1 MWEASAHVCIICI
14 NHNSVVSMGKR
25 LENNGFSMGRQE
37 LLEYLLKEVEK
48 FGFSVFA
55 DEMFPIPAIVNTD
68 DKIMIYSSIEVTP
81 FEIAHELIH
90 IINKDSHRGKYF
102 DAINPQEAR
111 ANHEAILLLW
121 EIFEAN
127 GGNYEYFN
135 VFVNTT
141 DAPFELAESI
151 IKNEYLELHEAI
163 TEIFENEIKVSINK
177 QEMHDYI
184 VDYISYFDVIEAI
197 NVYQFLD
204 HYHLS
209 HNFFNMAEKEF
220 QLLLGTN

>member
-1 MWEASAHVCIICI
+1 MS
-14 NHNSVVSMGKR
+14 
-25 LENNGFSMGRQE
+25 RQE
-37 LLEYLLKEVEK
+37 LLEYLLEEIEK
-48 FGFSVFA
+48 CGFKICDIKS
-55 DEMFPIPAIVNTD
+55 MPLPAVVNVD
-68 DKIMIYSSIEVTP
+68 ARVMIYNSDEATP
-81 FEIAHELIH
+81 FEVAHELIH
-90 IINKDSHRGKYF
+90 IINKDNHRGKYF
-102 DAINPQEAR
+102 DAINPQEVR

-127 GGNYEYFN
+127 GGSYEYFN

-163 TEIFENEIKVSINK
+163 TEIFEDEIKVSINK

-220 QLLLGTN
+220 QLLLGTD

>member
-1 MWEASAHVCIICI
+1 MS
-14 NHNSVVSMGKR
+14 
-25 LENNGFSMGRQE
+25 RQE
-37 LLEYLLKEVEK
+37 LLEYLLEEIEK
-48 FGFSVFA
+48 CGFKICDIKS
-55 DEMFPIPAIVNTD
+55 MPLPAVVNVD
-68 DKIMIYSSIEVTP
+68 ARVMIYNSDEATP
-81 FEIAHELIH
+81 FEVAHELIH
-90 IINKDSHRGKYF
+90 IINKDNHRGKYF
-102 DAINPQEAR
+102 DAINPQEVR

-127 GGNYEYFN
+127 GGSYEYFN

-141 DAPFELAESI
+141 DAPFELSESI

-163 TEIFENEIKVSINK
+163 TEIFEDEIKVSINK

-204 HYHLS
+204 RYHLS

>member
-1 MWEASAHVCIICI
+1 MS
-14 NHNSVVSMGKR
+14 
-25 LENNGFSMGRQE
+25 RQE
-37 LLEYLLKEVEK
+37 LLEYLLEEIEK
-48 FGFSVFA
+48 CGFKICDIKS
-55 DEMFPIPAIVNTD
+55 MPLPAVVNVD
-68 DKIMIYSSIEVTP
+68 ARVMIYNSDEATP
-81 FEIAHELIH
+81 FEVAHELIH
-90 IINKDSHRGKYF
+90 IINKDNHRGKYF

-127 GGNYEYFN
+127 GGSYEYFN
-135 VFVNTT
+135 VLVNTT

-163 TEIFENEIKVSINK
+163 TEIFEDEIKVSINK

>member
-1 MWEASAHVCIICI
+1 MS
-14 NHNSVVSMGKR
+14 
-25 LENNGFSMGRQE
+25 RQE
-37 LLEYLLKEVEK
+37 LLEYLLEEIEK
-48 FGFSVFA
+48 CGFKICDIKS
-55 DEMFPIPAIVNTD
+55 MPLPAVVNVD
-68 DKIMIYSSIEVTP
+68 ARVMIYNSDEATP
-81 FEIAHELIH
+81 FEVAHELIH
-90 IINKDSHRGKYF
+90 IINKDNHRGKYF
-102 DAINPQEAR
+102 DAINPQEVR

-163 TEIFENEIKVSINK
+163 TEIFEDEIKVSINK

-220 QLLLGTN
+220 QLLLGTD

>member
-1 MWEASAHVCIICI
+1 MS
-14 NHNSVVSMGKR
+14 
-25 LENNGFSMGRQE
+25 RQE
-37 LLEYLLKEVEK
+37 LLEYLLEEIEK
-48 FGFSVFA
+48 CGFKICDIKS
-55 DEMFPIPAIVNTD
+55 MPLPAVVNVD
-68 DKIMIYSSIEVTP
+68 ARVMIYNSDEATP
-81 FEIAHELIH
+81 FEVAHELIH
-90 IINKDSHRGKYF
+90 IINKDNHRGKYF

-127 GGNYEYFN
+127 GGSYEYFN

-163 TEIFENEIKVSINK
+163 TEIFEDEIKVSINK

-204 HYHLS
+204 RYHLS

-220 QLLLGTN
+220 QQLLGVG

>member
-1 MWEASAHVCIICI
+1 MS
-14 NHNSVVSMGKR
+14 
-25 LENNGFSMGRQE
+25 RQE
-37 LLEYLLKEVEK
+37 LLEYLLEEKEK
-48 FGFSVFA
+48 CGFKICDIKS
-55 DEMFPIPAIVNTD
+55 MPLPAVINVD
-68 DKIMIYSSIEVTP
+68 ARVMIYNSDEATP
-81 FEIAHELIH
+81 FEVAHELIH
-90 IINKDSHRGKYF
+90 IINKDKHRGKYF
-102 DAINPQEAR
+102 DAINPQEVR

-121 EIFEAN
+121 EIFIAN
-127 GGNYEYFN
+127 GGSYEYFN
-135 VFVNTT
+135 VFVNIT

-163 TEIFENEIKVSINK
+163 TEIFEDEIKVSINK

-184 VDYISYFDVIEAI
+184 VDYISYFDVIEDI

-204 HYHLS
+204 RYHLS

>member
-1 MWEASAHVCIICI
+1 MS
-14 NHNSVVSMGKR
+14 
-25 LENNGFSMGRQE
+25 RQE
-37 LLEYLLKEVEK
+37 LLEYLLEEIEK
-48 FGFSVFA
+48 CGFKICDIKS
-55 DEMFPIPAIVNTD
+55 MPLPAVVNVD
-68 DKIMIYSSIEVTP
+68 ARVMIYNSDEATP
-81 FEIAHELIH
+81 FEVAHELIH
-90 IINKDSHRGKYF
+90 IINKDNHRGKYF
-102 DAINPQEAR
+102 DAINPQEVR
-111 ANHEAILLLW
+111 ANHEVILLLW

-127 GGNYEYFN
+127 GGSYEYFN

-163 TEIFENEIKVSINK
+163 TEIFEDEIKVSINK

-197 NVYQFLD
+197 NVYHFLD
-204 HYHLS
+204 RYHLS

-220 QLLLGTN
+220 QQLLFK

>member
-1 MWEASAHVCIICI
+1 MS
-14 NHNSVVSMGKR
+14 
-25 LENNGFSMGRQE
+25 RQE
-37 LLEYLLKEVEK
+37 LLEYLLEEIEK
-48 FGFSVFA
+48 CGFKICDIKS
-55 DEMFPIPAIVNTD
+55 MPLPAVVNVD
-68 DKIMIYSSIEVTP
+68 ARVMIYNSDEATP
-81 FEIAHELIH
+81 FEVAHELIH
-90 IINKDSHRGKYF
+90 IINKDNHRGKYF
-102 DAINPQEAR
+102 DAINPQEVR

-127 GGNYEYFN
+127 GGSYEYFN

-163 TEIFENEIKVSINK
+163 TEIFEDEIKVSINK

-220 QLLLGTN
+220 QLLLGT

>member
-1 MWEASAHVCIICI
+1 MS
-14 NHNSVVSMGKR
+14 
-25 LENNGFSMGRQE
+25 RQE
-37 LLEYLLKEVEK
+37 LLEYLLEEIEK
-48 FGFSVFA
+48 CGFKIC
-55 DEMFPIPAIVNTD
+55 DIKYMPLPAVVNVD
-68 DKIMIYSSIEVTP
+68 ARVMIYNSDEATP
-81 FEIAHELIH
+81 FEVAHELIH
-90 IINKDSHRGKYF
+90 IINKDNHRGKYF
-102 DAINPQEAR
+102 DAINPQEVR

-127 GGNYEYFN
+127 GGSYEYFN

-163 TEIFENEIKVSINK
+163 TEIFEDEIKVSINK

-184 VDYISYFDVIEAI
+184 VDYISYFDVIEDI

-204 HYHLS
+204 RYHLS

>member
-1 MWEASAHVCIICI
+1 MS
-14 NHNSVVSMGKR
+14 
-25 LENNGFSMGRQE
+25 RQD
-37 LLEYLLKEVEK
+37 LLEYLLEEIEK
-48 FGFSVFA
+48 CGFKICDIKS
-55 DEMFPIPAIVNTD
+55 MPLPAVVNVD
-68 DKIMIYSSIEVTP
+68 ARVMIYNSNEATP
-81 FEIAHELIH
+81 FEVAHELIH
-90 IINKDSHRGKYF
+90 IINKDNHRGKYF
-102 DAINPQEAR
+102 DAINPQEVR

-127 GGNYEYFN
+127 GGSYEYFN

-141 DAPFELAESI
+141 DAPFELAYSI
-151 IKNEYLELHEAI
+151 ISKEYSEMHEAI
-163 TEIFENEIKVSINK
+163 TEIFEDEIKVSINK

>member
-1 MWEASAHVCIICI
+1 MS
-14 NHNSVVSMGKR
+14 
-25 LENNGFSMGRQE
+25 RQE
-37 LLEYLLKEVEK
+37 LLEYLLEEIEK
-48 FGFSVFA
+48 CGFKICDIKS
-55 DEMFPIPAIVNTD
+55 MPLPAVINVD
-68 DKIMIYSSIEVTP
+68 ARVMIYNSDEATP
-81 FEIAHELIH
+81 FEVAHELIH
-90 IINKDSHRGKYF
+90 IINKDNHRGKYF
-102 DAINPQEAR
+102 DAINPQEVR

-127 GGNYEYFN
+127 GGSYEYFN

-163 TEIFENEIKVSINK
+163 TEIFEDEIKVSINK

>member
-1 MWEASAHVCIICI
+1 MS
-14 NHNSVVSMGKR
+14 
-25 LENNGFSMGRQE
+25 RQE
-37 LLEYLLKEVEK
+37 LLEYLLEEIEK
-48 FGFSVFA
+48 CGFKICDIKS
-55 DEMFPIPAIVNTD
+55 MPLPAVVNVD
-68 DKIMIYSSIEVTP
+68 ARVMIYNSDEATP
-81 FEIAHELIH
+81 FEVAHELIH

-127 GGNYEYFN
+127 GGSYEYFN

-163 TEIFENEIKVSINK
+163 TEIFEDEIKVSINK

-184 VDYISYFDVIEAI
+184 VDYISYFDVIESVNI
-197 NVYQFLD
+197 YQFLD
-204 HYHLS
+204 RYHLS
-209 HNFFNMAEKEF
+209 HNFYNMAEIEF
-220 QLLLGTN
+220 QQLLGAD

>member
-1 MWEASAHVCIICI
+1 MS
-14 NHNSVVSMGKR
+14 
-25 LENNGFSMGRQE
+25 RQE
-37 LLEYLLKEVEK
+37 LLEYLLEEIEK
-48 FGFSVFA
+48 CGFKICDIKS
-55 DEMFPIPAIVNTD
+55 MPLPAVVNVD
-68 DKIMIYSSIEVTP
+68 ARVMIYNSDEATP
-81 FEIAHELIH
+81 FEVAHELIH
-90 IINKDSHRGKYF
+90 IINKDNHRGKYF
-102 DAINPQEAR
+102 DAINPQEVR

-127 GGNYEYFN
+127 GGSYEYFN

-204 HYHLS
+204 RYH
-209 HNFFNMAEKEF
+209 
-220 QLLLGTN
+220 

>member
-1 MWEASAHVCIICI
+1 MS
-14 NHNSVVSMGKR
+14 
-25 LENNGFSMGRQE
+25 RQE
-37 LLEYLLKEVEK
+37 LLEYLLEEIEK
-48 FGFSVFA
+48 CGFKICDIKS
-55 DEMFPIPAIVNTD
+55 MPLPAVVNVD
-68 DKIMIYSSIEVTP
+68 ARVMIYNSDEATP
-81 FEIAHELIH
+81 FEVAHELIH
-90 IINKDSHRGKYF
+90 IINKDNHRGKYF

-127 GGNYEYFN
+127 GGSYEYFN

-163 TEIFENEIKVSINK
+163 TEIFEDEIKVSINK

-220 QLLLGTN
+220 QLLLGTD

>member
-1 MWEASAHVCIICI
+1 MS
-14 NHNSVVSMGKR
+14 
-25 LENNGFSMGRQE
+25 RQE
-37 LLEYLLKEVEK
+37 LLEYLLEEIEK
-48 FGFSVFA
+48 CGFKICDIKS
-55 DEMFPIPAIVNTD
+55 MPLPAVVNVD
-68 DKIMIYSSIEVTP
+68 ARVMIYNSDEATP
-81 FEIAHELIH
+81 FEVAHELIH
-90 IINKDSHRGKYF
+90 IINKDNHRGKYF
-102 DAINPQEAR
+102 DAINPQEVR

-127 GGNYEYFN
+127 GGSYEYFN

-163 TEIFENEIKVSINK
+163 TEIFEDEIKVSINK

-197 NVYQFLD
+197 NVYHFLD
-204 HYHLS
+204 RYHLS

-220 QLLLGTN
+220 QQLLFK

>member
-1 MWEASAHVCIICI
+1 MS
-14 NHNSVVSMGKR
+14 
-25 LENNGFSMGRQE
+25 RQD
-37 LLEYLLKEVEK
+37 LLEYLLEEIEK
-48 FGFSVFA
+48 CGFKICDIKS
-55 DEMFPIPAIVNTD
+55 MPLPAVINVD
-68 DKIMIYSSIEVTP
+68 ARVMIYNSDEATP
-81 FEIAHELIH
+81 FEVAHELIH
-90 IINKDSHRGKYF
+90 IINKDNHRGKYF
-102 DAINPQEAR
+102 DAINPQEVR

-127 GGNYEYFN
+127 GGSYEYFN

-163 TEIFENEIKVSINK
+163 TEIFEDEIKVSINK

>member
-1 MWEASAHVCIICI
+1 MS
-14 NHNSVVSMGKR
+14 
-25 LENNGFSMGRQE
+25 RQE
-37 LLEYLLKEVEK
+37 LLEYLLEEIEK
-48 FGFSVFA
+48 CGFKICDIKS
-55 DEMFPIPAIVNTD
+55 MPLPAVVNVD
-68 DKIMIYSSIEVTP
+68 ARVMIYNSDEATP

-141 DAPFELAESI
+141 EAPFELAESI
-151 IKNEYLELHEAI
+151 IKNEYLEMHEAI
-163 TEIFENEIKVSINK
+163 TEIFEDEIKVSINK

-204 HYHLS
+204 RYHLS

-220 QLLLGTN
+220 QLLFGTN

>member
-1 MWEASAHVCIICI
+1 MS
-14 NHNSVVSMGKR
+14 
-25 LENNGFSMGRQE
+25 RQE

-68 DKIMIYSSIEVTP
+68 DKIMIYNSIEVTP

-90 IINKDSHRGKYF
+90 IINKDNHRGKYF
-102 DAINPQEAR
+102 DAINPQEVR

-141 DAPFELAESI
+141 EAPFELAESI
-151 IKNEYLELHEAI
+151 IKNEYLEMHEAI
-163 TEIFENEIKVSINK
+163 TEIFEDEIKVSINK

-184 VDYISYFDVIEAI
+184 VDYISYFDVIETVNI
-197 NVYQFLD
+197 YQFLD
-204 HYHLS
+204 RYHLS
-209 HNFFNMAEKEF
+209 HNFYNMAKKEF
-220 QLLLGTN
+220 QQLLFK

>member
-1 MWEASAHVCIICI
+1 MS
-14 NHNSVVSMGKR
+14 
-25 LENNGFSMGRQE
+25 RQE
-37 LLEYLLKEVEK
+37 LLEYLLEEIEK
-48 FGFSVFA
+48 CGFKICDIKS
-55 DEMFPIPAIVNTD
+55 MPLPAVVNVD
-68 DKIMIYSSIEVTP
+68 ARVMIYNSDEATP
-81 FEIAHELIH
+81 FEVAHELIH
-90 IINKDSHRGKYF
+90 IINKDNHRGKYF

-127 GGNYEYFN
+127 GGSYEYFN
-135 VFVNTT
+135 VFMNTT

-163 TEIFENEIKVSINK
+163 TEIFEDEIKVSINK

>member
-1 MWEASAHVCIICI
+1 MS
-14 NHNSVVSMGKR
+14 
-25 LENNGFSMGRQE
+25 RQE
-37 LLEYLLKEVEK
+37 LLEYLLEEIEK
-48 FGFSVFA
+48 CGFKICDIKS
-55 DEMFPIPAIVNTD
+55 MPLPAVVNVD
-68 DKIMIYSSIEVTP
+68 ARVMIYNSDEATP
-81 FEIAHELIH
+81 FEVAHELIH
-90 IINKDSHRGKYF
+90 IINKDNHRGKYF
-102 DAINPQEAR
+102 DAINPQEVR

-127 GGNYEYFN
+127 GGSYEYFN

-163 TEIFENEIKVSINK
+163 TEIFEDEIKVSINK
-177 QEMHDYI
+177 QEMNDYI

>member
-1 MWEASAHVCIICI
+1 MS
-14 NHNSVVSMGKR
+14 
-25 LENNGFSMGRQE
+25 RQE
-37 LLEYLLKEVEK
+37 LLEYLLEEIEK
-48 FGFSVFA
+48 CGFKICDIKS
-55 DEMFPIPAIVNTD
+55 MPLPAVINVD
-68 DKIMIYSSIEVTP
+68 ARVMIYNSDEATP
-81 FEIAHELIH
+81 FEVAHELIH
-90 IINKDSHRGKYF
+90 IINKDKHRGKYF
-102 DAINPQEAR
+102 DAINPQEVR

-121 EIFEAN
+121 EIFIAN
-127 GGNYEYFN
+127 GGSYEYFN
-135 VFVNTT
+135 VFVNIT

-163 TEIFENEIKVSINK
+163 TEIFEDEIKVSINK

-184 VDYISYFDVIEAI
+184 VDYISYFDVIEDI

-204 HYHLS
+204 RYHLS

>member
-1 MWEASAHVCIICI
+1 MS
-14 NHNSVVSMGKR
+14 
-25 LENNGFSMGRQE
+25 RQE
-37 LLEYLLKEVEK
+37 LLEYLLEEIEK
-48 FGFSVFA
+48 CGFKICDIKS
-55 DEMFPIPAIVNTD
+55 MPLPAVVNVD
-68 DKIMIYSSIEVTP
+68 ARVMIYNSDEATP
-81 FEIAHELIH
+81 FEVAHELIH
-90 IINKDSHRGKYF
+90 IINKDNHRGKYF
-102 DAINPQEAR
+102 DAINPQEVR

-121 EIFEAN
+121 EIFIAN
-127 GGNYEYFN
+127 GGSYEYFN
-135 VFVNTT
+135 VFVNIT

-163 TEIFENEIKVSINK
+163 TEIFEDEIKVSINK

>member
-1 MWEASAHVCIICI
+1 MS
-14 NHNSVVSMGKR
+14 
-25 LENNGFSMGRQE
+25 RQE
-37 LLEYLLKEVEK
+37 LLEYLLEEIEK
-48 FGFSVFA
+48 CGFKICDIKS
-55 DEMFPIPAIVNTD
+55 MPLPAVVNVD
-68 DKIMIYSSIEVTP
+68 ARVMIYNSDEATP
-81 FEIAHELIH
+81 FEVAHELIH
-90 IINKDSHRGKYF
+90 IINKDNHRGKYF
-102 DAINPQEAR
+102 DAINPQEVR

-127 GGNYEYFN
+127 GGSYEYFN

-163 TEIFENEIKVSINK
+163 TEIFEDEIKVSINK

-184 VDYISYFDVIEAI
+184 VDYISYFDVIEDI

-204 HYHLS
+204 RYHLS

>member
-1 MWEASAHVCIICI
+1 MS
-14 NHNSVVSMGKR
+14 
-25 LENNGFSMGRQE
+25 RQE
-37 LLEYLLKEVEK
+37 LLEYLLKEIEK
-48 FGFSVFA
+48 CGFKICNIKS
-55 DEMFPIPAIVNTD
+55 MPLPAVVNVD
-68 DKIMIYSSIEVTP
+68 AMVMIYNSDEATP
-81 FEIAHELIH
+81 FEVAHELIH
-90 IINKDSHRGKYF
+90 IINKDNHRGKYF
-102 DAINPQEAR
+102 DAINPQEVR

-127 GGNYEYFN
+127 GGSYEYFN

-163 TEIFENEIKVSINK
+163 TEIFEDEIKVSINK

-184 VDYISYFDVIEAI
+184 VDYISYFDVIEAV

-204 HYHLS
+204 RYHLS

-220 QLLLGTN
+220 KNILEST

>member
-1 MWEASAHVCIICI
+1 MS
-14 NHNSVVSMGKR
+14 
-25 LENNGFSMGRQE
+25 RQE
-37 LLEYLLKEVEK
+37 LLEYLLEEIEK
-48 FGFSVFA
+48 CGFKICDIKS
-55 DEMFPIPAIVNTD
+55 MPLPAVVNVD
-68 DKIMIYSSIEVTP
+68 ARVMIYNSDEATP
-81 FEIAHELIH
+81 FEVAHELIH
-90 IINKDSHRGKYF
+90 IINKDNHRGKYF

-135 VFVNTT
+135 VFVNIT

-151 IKNEYLELHEAI
+151 IKNEYLEMHEAI
-163 TEIFENEIKVSINK
+163 TEIFEDEIKVSINK

>member
-1 MWEASAHVCIICI
+1 MS
-14 NHNSVVSMGKR
+14 
-25 LENNGFSMGRQE
+25 RQE
-37 LLEYLLKEVEK
+37 LLEYLLKEIEK
-48 FGFSVFA
+48 CGFKICDIKS
-55 DEMFPIPAIVNTD
+55 MPLPAVVNVD
-68 DKIMIYSSIEVTP
+68 ARVMIYNSDEATP
-81 FEIAHELIH
+81 FEVAHELIH
-90 IINKDSHRGKYF
+90 IINKDNHRGKYF
-102 DAINPQEAR
+102 DAINPQEVR
-111 ANHEAILLLW
+111 ANYEAILLLW

-127 GGNYEYFN
+127 GGSYEYFN

-163 TEIFENEIKVSINK
+163 TEIFEDEIKVSINK

-204 HYHLS
+204 RYHLS

>member
-1 MWEASAHVCIICI
+1 MS
-14 NHNSVVSMGKR
+14 
-25 LENNGFSMGRQE
+25 RQE
-37 LLEYLLKEVEK
+37 LLEYLLEEIEK
-48 FGFSVFA
+48 CGFKICDIKS
-55 DEMFPIPAIVNTD
+55 MLLPAVVNVD
-68 DKIMIYSSIEVTP
+68 ARVMIYNSDEATP
-81 FEIAHELIH
+81 FEVAHELIH
-90 IINKDSHRGKYF
+90 IINKDNHRGKYF

-127 GGNYEYFN
+127 GGSYEYFN

-163 TEIFENEIKVSINK
+163 TEIFEDEIKVSINK

>member
-1 MWEASAHVCIICI
+1 MS
-14 NHNSVVSMGKR
+14 
-25 LENNGFSMGRQE
+25 RQE
-37 LLEYLLKEVEK
+37 LLEYLLEEIEK
-48 FGFSVFA
+48 CGFKICDIKS
-55 DEMFPIPAIVNTD
+55 MPLPAVVNVD
-68 DKIMIYSSIEVTP
+68 ARVMIYNSDEATP
-81 FEIAHELIH
+81 FEVAHELIH
-90 IINKDSHRGKYF
+90 IINKDNHRGKYF
-102 DAINPQEAR
+102 DAINPQEVR

-127 GGNYEYFN
+127 GGSYEYFN

-151 IKNEYLELHEAI
+151 IKNEYLEMHEAI
-163 TEIFENEIKVSINK
+163 TEIFEDEIKVSINK

-209 HNFFNMAEKEF
+209 HNFYNMAKKEF
-220 QLLLGTN
+220 QQLLFK

>member
-1 MWEASAHVCIICI
+1 MS
-14 NHNSVVSMGKR
+14 
-25 LENNGFSMGRQE
+25 RQE
-37 LLEYLLKEVEK
+37 LLEYLLEEIEK
-48 FGFSVFA
+48 CGFKICDIKS
-55 DEMFPIPAIVNTD
+55 MPLPAVVNVD
-68 DKIMIYSSIEVTP
+68 ARVMIYNSDEATP
-81 FEIAHELIH
+81 FEVAHELIH
-90 IINKDSHRGKYF
+90 IINKDNHRGKYF
-102 DAINPQEAR
+102 DAINPQEVR

-127 GGNYEYFN
+127 GGSYEYFN

-163 TEIFENEIKVSINK
+163 TEIFEDEIKVSINK

-204 HYHLS
+204 RYHLS

-220 QLLLGTN
+220 QLLLETN

>member
-1 MWEASAHVCIICI
+1 MS
-14 NHNSVVSMGKR
+14 
-25 LENNGFSMGRQE
+25 RQE
-37 LLEYLLKEVEK
+37 LLEYLLEEIEK
-48 FGFSVFA
+48 CGFKICDIKS
-55 DEMFPIPAIVNTD
+55 MPLPAVINVD
-68 DKIMIYSSIEVTP
+68 ARVMIYNSDEATP
-81 FEIAHELIH
+81 FEVAHELIH
-90 IINKDSHRGKYF
+90 IINKDKHRGKYF

-121 EIFEAN
+121 EIFIAN
-127 GGNYEYFN
+127 GGSYEYFN

-163 TEIFENEIKVSINK
+163 TEIFEDEIKVSINK

-204 HYHLS
+204 RYHLS

-220 QLLLGTN
+220 QLLLVTN

>member
-1 MWEASAHVCIICI
+1 MS
-14 NHNSVVSMGKR
+14 
-25 LENNGFSMGRQE
+25 RQE
-37 LLEYLLKEVEK
+37 LLEYLLEEIEK
-48 FGFSVFA
+48 CGFKICDIKS
-55 DEMFPIPAIVNTD
+55 MPLPAVVNVD
-68 DKIMIYSSIEVTP
+68 ARVMIYNSDEATP
-81 FEIAHELIH
+81 FEVAHELIH
-90 IINKDSHRGKYF
+90 IINKDNHRGKYF

-141 DAPFELAESI
+141 EAPFELAESI
-151 IKNEYLELHEAI
+151 IKNEYLEMHEAI
-163 TEIFENEIKVSINK
+163 TEIFEDEIKVSINK

-204 HYHLS
+204 RYHLS